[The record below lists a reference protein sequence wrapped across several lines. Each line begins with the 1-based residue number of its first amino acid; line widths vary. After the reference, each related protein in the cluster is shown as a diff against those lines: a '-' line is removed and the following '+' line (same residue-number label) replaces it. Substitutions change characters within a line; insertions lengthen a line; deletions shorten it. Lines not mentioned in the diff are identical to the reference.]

1 MPTEHI
7 YASALYYYDSSNV
20 TDSHP
25 AFRGTVNHQYLDA
38 SWMPGPQY
46 ERYCCKIL
54 WEIFGPY
61 CEDDMGVS
69 PASHR
74 S

>member
-1 MPTEHI
+1 MPNEHI
-7 YASALYYYDSSNV
+7 YASALYYYDRSNV
-20 TDSHP
+20 TASHF
-25 AFRGTVNHQYLDA
+25 AFRENVNHQYLDA

-46 ERYCCKIL
+46 ESHCYKTP

-61 CEDDMGVS
+61 FEDDMGVS
-69 PASHR
+69 PASPT